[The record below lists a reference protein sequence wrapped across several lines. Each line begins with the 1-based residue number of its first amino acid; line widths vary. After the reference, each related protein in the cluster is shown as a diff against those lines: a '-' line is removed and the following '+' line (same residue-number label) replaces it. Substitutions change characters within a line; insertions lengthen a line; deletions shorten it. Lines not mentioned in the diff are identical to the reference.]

1 MLFLYIH
8 CLEKNTTTHNIW
20 LLFQPNNTVFTTIT
34 GWHHGRLCASKRH
47 RSVQIS
53 SEERS
58 VYTFEDFIVND
69 ACKNY
74 IITDHPYRIKHAQ
87 RSIVQEI
94 FPRPSDSPLIAYNA
108 KRFEVLQTRVGDN
121 KVLSGDY
128 PNAHLLFYHII
139 SFPCL
144 FCVLIFFSLHIILTA
159 TFFLFSL
166 SGTRCWIDDNTN
178 RYHPMKRKP
187 WSI

>member
-1 MLFLYIH
+1 MYELLQLIHSFPYILFLYIH
-8 CLEKNTTTHNIW
+8 CLEKNTTRHIIFGSSFSPIIQS
-20 LLFQPNNTVFTTIT
+20 LLLLQGDTTE
-34 GWHHGRLCASKRH
+34 GLCASKRH

-108 KRFEVLQTRVGDN
+108 KRFEVLQTRVGD
-121 KVLSGDY
+121 K
-128 PNAHLLFYHII
+128 
-139 SFPCL
+139 
-144 FCVLIFFSLHIILTA
+144 
-159 TFFLFSL
+159 
-166 SGTRCWIDDNTN
+166 
-178 RYHPMKRKP
+178 KE
-187 WSI
+187 